1 MDERLEKALEFSNYM
16 VTFNNKKRLLKEK
29 FETDLLYYVRG
40 SQFTITKELI
50 TFVGF
55 LIEKGNTTDIVLTD
69 DNDYPIR
76 ISNLEDFYDEIID
89 RYFSAANEYLNEYEA
104 LKLNRSVESI
114 VDYE

>member
-55 LIEKGNTTDIVLTD
+55 LIEKGNTTDVVLTD

-76 ISNLEDFYDEIID
+76 ISDLEDFYDEITD